1 MEEIDIKELFSYF
14 KNKIWLFII
23 IMASVVLL
31 GSVYQLFVQAPMYSS
46 YTTVILGG
54 SSDTITQN
62 DITLNKNLV
71 NTYAEIVKS
80 RKVLDQVIE
89 ELDLD
94 INYESLYGK
103 ISVTSVNNT
112 EIIKITVND
121 TNNIN
126 AKNIANVTAKTFTG
140 EVINYYNMNNVNILD
155 EAIVQD
161 APYNINV
168 FRQVIIYLNHGQP
181 LKDCSKLKMNFGD
194 ADASVTS
201 SEFFVEKNS
210 QALNTDPD
218 KFIIFQP
225 PRNDGLFNKDKD
237 IKKTLGYE
245 GQKLVVWLPTFRN
258 HADGKRVDSNF
269 DMPLGIPI
277 IYTVKELEKFNK
289 YLKDRNI
296 TVILKPHFAAKIDDL
311 KAKTYS
317 NFKIIYNS
325 DLDNHNLTLYELLSG
340 SDALITDYSSVY
352 YDYLITKKPIALT
365 LDDFNE
371 YDKMTG
377 FAYDYKEIIKGD
389 YVYNIDEFYNFFDNL
404 DKNVDAS
411 RKDRLSVIKKLGLD
425 TTGNYSKKLFDY
437 LVKEYDF

>member
-168 FRQVIIYLNHGQP
+168 FRQVIIYLMLGCI
-181 LKDCSKLKMNFGD
+181 LG
-194 ADASVTS
+194 AG
-201 SEFFVEKNS
+201 
-210 QALNTDPD
+210 
-218 KFIIFQP
+218 IIFVIFYFDRTIKSVEQIE
-225 PRNDGLFNKDKD
+225 NKFKLP
-237 IKKTLGYE
+237 ILGSVQVFEKGGKK
-245 GQKLVVWLPTFRN
+245 
-258 HADGKRVDSNF
+258 
-269 DMPLGIPI
+269 
-277 IYTVKELEKFNK
+277 
-289 YLKDRNI
+289 
-296 TVILKPHFAAKIDDL
+296 
-311 KAKTYS
+311 
-317 NFKIIYNS
+317 
-325 DLDNHNLTLYELLSG
+325 
-340 SDALITDYSSVY
+340 
-352 YDYLITKKPIALT
+352 
-365 LDDFNE
+365 
-371 YDKMTG
+371 
-377 FAYDYKEIIKGD
+377 
-389 YVYNIDEFYNFFDNL
+389 
-404 DKNVDAS
+404 
-411 RKDRLSVIKKLGLD
+411 
-425 TTGNYSKKLFDY
+425 
-437 LVKEYDF
+437 